1 MPMMYSECLELQIL
15 ILATFWFMTYKIKN
29 FGIFL
34 QFILIKINCILVPSV
49 V

>member
-1 MPMMYSECLELQIL
+1 MYSKCLELQIL
-15 ILATFWFMTYKIKN
+15 ILASCWFMTYEIKN

-34 QFILIKINCILVPSV
+34 QFILITINCILVPSV